1 MSADSSGTDSASDL
15 SSLEPLSPSSSDS
28 SSSSDDDMGPK
39 APGAGAHASAG
50 NHKDVLHP
58 SFQVHC
64 DSCGALHRN
73 PRLCDT
79 YRTCHFCFKIHRQ
92 PDQLQVT
99 HHVRP
104 TGPLHITAAA
114 LSV

>member
-79 YRTCHFCFKIHRQ
+79 Y
-92 PDQLQVT
+92 PNDN
-99 HHVRP
+99 
-104 TGPLHITAAA
+104 
-114 LSV
+114 